1 MSVWISLKSFLI
13 SGFVQYTKATCPAD
27 RAHSLDMCFVAH
39 RFLGWV
45 LLPIFISF
53 FFLSIWPLCA
63 GYCSLFGPKSPL
75 CSFSGFCAPA
85 FICNA
90 LPLSAHLSSFR
101 ATISSLAPYS
111 NTSVEALNVMTF
123 ASQDLKGRLHQL
135 RAQGNRGAVTGAIN
149 SLNDLL
155 FKATNLKEDHVNGKA
170 TLVQSLRAMDASLMQ
185 ISNLFASLEVALTHS
200 LTVDWTNP
208 TQNHLVA
215 LRDQTLRFMDDAE
228 QALTEAREAMLK
240 IREKT
245 ESYILSVQQTKDV
258 FDVASIHISTAINNA
273 EFHTGVDT
281 VVDIAQEVPGD
292 VIKGGLVGGII
303 GGALGCAS
311 GFFFGGP
318 AGCWVSASAGASYAA
333 AALSLLFGGDSVRNI
348 TIEHQYAV
356 RDVPTLREIQS
367 IPFTEALRKHAEEM
381 KLVIEAIT
389 AMQMELKE
397 VGHDVRDINDV
408 TVQSSILSHFILGEL
423 TMRVADVRRTL
434 NQVQKR
440 MSTEGS
446 GSSVPRLEDGLR

>member
-1 MSVWISLKSFLI
+1 
-13 SGFVQYTKATCPAD
+13 
-27 RAHSLDMCFVAH
+27 
-39 RFLGWV
+39 
-45 LLPIFISF
+45 
-53 FFLSIWPLCA
+53 
-63 GYCSLFGPKSPL
+63 
-75 CSFSGFCAPA
+75 
-85 FICNA
+85 
-90 LPLSAHLSSFR
+90 
-101 ATISSLAPYS
+101 
-111 NTSVEALNVMTF
+111 
-123 ASQDLKGRLHQL
+123 
-135 RAQGNRGAVTGAIN
+135 
-149 SLNDLL
+149 
-155 FKATNLKEDHVNGKA
+155 
-170 TLVQSLRAMDASLMQ
+170 
-185 ISNLFASLEVALTHS
+185 